1 MGDGPG
7 LVRRVGTRLRTISGL
22 PTWLQ
27 EGKAR
32 RWCQYTIARLPQ
44 HSIGGARLHDIGGVA
59 NVTYVDQN
67 DDFGP
72 RLVGPGMPS
81 RIWPCAHCSQHPSPF
96 RERPACD
103 DRSLAASWL
112 DLSQAGLA
120 RRRCCRGHP

>member
-1 MGDGPG
+1 MGDGQG
-7 LVRRVGTRLRTISGL
+7 LARRVGTRLRTISGL

-72 RLVGPGMPS
+72 RLVGPGMPL
-81 RIWPCAHCSQHPSPF
+81 
-96 RERPACD
+96 RPMP
-103 DRSLAASWL
+103 
-112 DLSQAGLA
+112 SQAARQIPGGVLA
-120 RRRCCRGHP
+120 RP